1 MLRRL
6 LPFLLMPVL
15 MAGCTTLCGCSDEKT
30 DHTGPAPTPL
40 PTPTPVHVIDFRVT
54 GTDPGTV
61 EIALTS
67 TQEGTSTIRTNLPWF
82 SSFQTTRTSMFLS
95 LSAQDRDF
103 FSSTVTVQI
112 YVDGVLFREASVTGF
127 NPGASINGQWTD

>member
-1 MLRRL
+1 MLHRL
-6 LPFLLMPVL
+6 LLALPLLGL
-15 MAGCTTLCGCSDEKT
+15 MAGCTTLCGCSEDKGDT
-30 DHTGPAPTPL
+30 VAPTPL
-40 PTPTPVHVIDFRVT
+40 PTPPAVHTIDFRVT

-103 FSSTVTVQI
+103 FSGTVTVQI